1 VRSIVKA
8 VGIGCVCMA
17 CLGGC
22 ALAPASFIVTWV
34 VPHAINGK
42 GLPEDAADLVTGKD
56 CRVIEG
62 IVRKDRKTCE
72 TRGSPETRKDFKGLA
87 GLLDDGT
94 RRHDEASHSLSG
106 DQAAVNEDTGP
117 GASRS
122 YR

>member
-1 VRSIVKA
+1 VQSIVKA
-8 VGIGCVCMA
+8 IGIACVCAACFSGCV
-17 CLGGC
+17 LG
-22 ALAPASFIVTWV
+22 PSFIVTWV
-34 VPHAINGK
+34 VPHVINGK
-42 GLPEDAADLVTGKD
+42 GLEEDAADLVTGRD

-87 GLLDDGT
+87 GLLDDRT
-94 RRHDEASHSLSG
+94 PSRDEATRSVSG
-106 DQAAVNEDTGP
+106 DQAAVNEDTAP